1 MRGAFNVHQEL
12 TTWNVY
18 FPSRSGRQQHNSQIC
33 WRRNEFSRLWC
44 IAGSNFVA
52 SIFKPIT
59 PYSRGLN
66 NRNIRADGGLS
77 IELEQ
82 YSPRLVNN
90 RLGRWCSMDST
101 VGLLIITPVIHPFNR
116 ENPGI
121 ANIDA
126 ADRILMSESNAIQW
140 PTLASMVVSFP
151 GDSSIY
157 QSELVHEQ
165 FIVIQTQIRM
175 NTEL

>member
-1 MRGAFNVHQEL
+1 M
-12 TTWNVY
+12 
-18 FPSRSGRQQHNSQIC
+18 
-33 WRRNEFSRLWC
+33 
-44 IAGSNFVA
+44 
-52 SIFKPIT
+52 
-59 PYSRGLN
+59 N
-66 NRNIRADGGLS
+66 NRNIQADGGYKYRIGTILS
-77 IELEQ
+77 PGWSTIDLEDGVA
-82 YSPRLVNN
+82 R
-90 RLGRWCSMDST
+90 DST

-126 ADRILMSESNAIQW
+126 AERILMSESNAIQW

-165 FIVIQTQIRM
+165 FIGNSDANQNEHGVVI
-175 NTEL
+175 ND